1 MIILVNLEA
10 TTDSDSDILQTPFS
24 KPKMSPANAID
35 LVEIL
40 FRTYFTIE
48 KANLKKYFEIKKNAT
63 LAPLQ

>member
-1 MIILVNLEA
+1 MILLVNLEA

-40 FRTYFTIE
+40 FRTYFTI
-48 KANLKKYFEIKKNAT
+48 KKPINKSTSK
-63 LAPLQ
+63 LRRM